1 MPFYAQ
7 IANNY
12 VYLVENNVFTFNIL
26 YDIEMT
32 RLKCGKYL
40 RINSATT
47 SNYFLPF
54 KHDFRSNS
62 HLNP

>member
-12 VYLVENNVFTFNIL
+12 VYLVENNVYTFNIL

-40 RINSATT
+40 KINSETT
-47 SNYFLPF
+47 STF
-54 KHDFRSNS
+54 KHDFRLNS
-62 HLNP
+62 HLNH

>member
-12 VYLVENNVFTFNIL
+12 VYLVENNVYTSDFL

-32 RLKCGKYL
+32 RLK
-40 RINSATT
+40 
-47 SNYFLPF
+47 
-54 KHDFRSNS
+54 
-62 HLNP
+62 